1 MRRTLG
7 WILVLVLVLVGR
19 AAGQGLVVMTRAEA
33 VAAALARNPQLAIA
47 RADTLQAMG
56 ELLTARG
63 LPNPT
68 LSASYSKSVPRY
80 HVTAELPLDLL
91 GLRNTRIRAAEA
103 ARLAA
108 QYRFAYARA
117 AASLDADTTYT
128 RALAAAARMELSAR
142 NAVAA
147 DSVRRIAI
155 ARRDAGDASEL
166 DVQLAIVSAG
176 QAENAAAADS
186 LLLATTLLDLQS
198 LIGIAGQEVTVRLA
212 DSLTPP
218 GALPETTRGTT
229 LPIAGAIAAL
239 QSATL
244 AAAVQHRSVWLLP
257 GLMFG
262 FEAGDPTGAEPGIL
276 PTFGITVP
284 LPFINRNRGP
294 IAEAEA
300 ARQRAQSELDF
311 ARIDGENRIAAARRA
326 GASASA
332 RIGRDQLLVAS
343 ANRVA
348 AMSLAAYREGAAPLA
363 TVLEAQR
370 SAREILGQYVD
381 DVAAAAIAASL
392 LRVLTLTPSSVTT
405 P

>member
-1 MRRTLG
+1 MLAA
-7 WILVLVLVLVGR
+7 R
-19 AAGQGLVVMTRAEA
+19 AAAQGPVVLTREA
-33 VAAALARNPQLAIA
+33 AIAAALARNPQLAIA
-47 RADTLQAMG
+47 RADTLQALG

-63 LPNPT
+63 LPNPA

-91 GLRNTRIRAAEA
+91 GVRGTRIRSAEA
-103 ARLAA
+103 ARTAA
-108 QYRFAYARA
+108 QYRFAFARA

-128 RALAAAARMELSAR
+128 RALAAAAKMELSAR

-147 DSVRRIAI
+147 DSVRRIAV

-198 LIGIAGQEVTVRLA
+198 LVGIAGQEVAVRLA
-212 DSLTPP
+212 DTLAAP
-218 GALPETTRGTT
+218 GALPGPSAGAT
-229 LPIAGAIAAL
+229 LPVAGATAAL
-239 QSATL
+239 ESASL
-244 AAAVQHRSVWLLP
+244 AVTAQHRSVWLLP
-257 GLMFG
+257 GITFG

-276 PTFGITVP
+276 PTFGITLP
-284 LPFINRNRGP
+284 LPFLNRNRGP
-294 IAEAEA
+294 IAEADA
-300 ARQRAQSELDF
+300 ARQRAQAELDF
-311 ARIDGENRIAAARRA
+311 ARVDGENRIASARRT
-326 GASASA
+326 GASAAA
-332 RIGRDQLLVAS
+332 RLGRDQLLVAS

-348 AMSLAAYREGAAPLA
+348 AMSLTAYREGAAPLA

-370 SAREILGQYVD
+370 SAREILGQYID
-381 DVAAAAIAASL
+381 DVAAATIAASL